1 MSLLSQ
7 KKAEGSLKIYI
18 YIITGGVGS
27 LLAFFLLQRS
37 LPINKQQAKE
47 YYQAV
52 QIAEQAILELD
63 KELIKFQYSH
73 VQPNNSLN
81 LQLTNTK
88 KAISNLQSIPSF
100 YSQAEANILNSKLET
115 QIELLSSQSK
125 LIEQQQVA
133 NAKLEQAC
141 VNITQLKDELIA
153 NPKLLSS
160 YLLANNELNSL
171 TNEVLNITVTYC
183 HDTDDDLALS
193 IESKI
198 KQLDVSLKQN
208 KSIQDQFIIA
218 KLIDYGKAIIQQK
231 QEINDLFKQISLS
244 DLQIQ
249 LESLESGYLEQ
260 YQSSI
265 ARINKYRLLSSLL
278 FLLVVFFVIYKII
291 NNLATTNRSIV
302 KVLENF
308 TQELESKVEQRTAQ
322 LEASIQNTEAA
333 LAQAQNANKAKSRF
347 LANMSHEL
355 RTPLNAILGFT
366 QLMCRDTSMEQEH
379 QENLKIINRSG
390 EHLLKLIND
399 ILEMSKIEVGQITF
413 NETRFDLH
421 TMLKSLEE
429 MLQLKA
435 KAKNLALIFQI
446 ANNVPR
452 FIKTD
457 EGKLRQIII
466 NLLGNALKFTSQG
479 SINLTVKLEEN
490 NKLVKDKIDF
500 LFSDTYSLYFA
511 VEDTGPGIEA
521 EEMEQLFSPFEQ
533 TKIGRISNE
542 GTGLGLSICQKF
554 VELMGGELKVQ
565 STVGQGSIFAF
576 NILIKIKD
584 TEIIETIEQ
593 IPQENKKVICLA
605 PNQPKYRILAVDDV
619 APSRLLLKKLLS
631 EIGFEVQEAG
641 NGLETVQLW
650 QEWHPDLILMD
661 MRMPVMD
668 GYEATKQIKSQPQGE
683 KTIIIA
689 LTASAFE
696 EERVEILAAGC
707 DDFMRK
713 PFYETE
719 LLEKIGQHLNV
730 NYLYQEQVESS
741 TTAQLSLAELT
752 PENLTVMSLEWR
764 SQLYEAAAKVDN
776 QEILQLLAEIPQ
788 EYEALA
794 KGLENLVEQF
804 RCDKIID
811 LTKSVK

>member
-1 MSLLSQ
+1 LSLLSQ